1 MTSFPQSKDLAEPTP
16 ISNRADSPPA
26 PMSNQNP
33 LLSVIGAF
41 ENDPEYDALMED
53 VYEYRRQLDARENGD
68 AD

>member
-1 MTSFPQSKDLAEPTP
+1 MAQIQAYQDVQAEALEAERRDLRPDQS
-16 ISNRADSPPA
+16 
-26 PMSNQNP
+26 P

-53 VYEYRRQLDARENGD
+53 VSEYRRQLDARENPA